1 MHKFPLYIFIK
12 GGYGKKDPRL
22 GSQALKSYVG
32 SNRVKIF
39 SIIYQSLPYKYLR
52 DYKGLLYQYFKS
64 SANPIQ
70 IQIVIAN
77 LSAFDFKYSGIF
89 LSSRNIGVLNAGI
102 LSISRNIGSAVAP
115 PVQLPL

>member
-1 MHKFPLYIFIK
+1 MVIK
-12 GGYGKKDPRL
+12 GQKYPSVIRGGGTWWQDMTATIPIF
-22 GSQALKSYVG
+22 
-32 SNRVKIF
+32 KIF

-115 PVQLPL
+115 PVPLPL